1 MKRDTKT
8 SDPADA
14 DNAVPSDDGAAG
26 KDSKRT
32 AGQEF
37 HKEEF
42 PFYWI
47 ARIHALYIR
56 EMSQALKAVDC
67 DIPTWRV
74 LAMLHDKGVSSIS
87 DIATHAIAELST
99 ITKVV
104 YRMKAEGLVNT
115 ETAPHDGRVTHVTL
129 TDAGERSLQRV
140 KDATSGLFKRSFA
153 GLSPSKMAVL
163 NDRLKIIFENLQR

>member
-1 MKRDTKT
+1 MKRDSQT
-8 SDPADA
+8 DA
-14 DNAVPSDDGAAG
+14 ASGDEEPAG
-26 KDSKRT
+26 KDKRPSGP
-32 AGQEF
+32 AF

-47 ARIHALYIR
+47 ARINALYIR
-56 EMSQALKAVDC
+56 EMTQALKTVDC

-74 LAMLHDKGVSSIS
+74 LAMLHDRGVSSIS

-104 YRMKAEGLVNT
+104 YRMKAEGLVAT

-129 TDAGERSLQRV
+129 TEAGERAMQRV
-140 KDATSGLFKRSFA
+140 TDATSGLFKRSFS
-153 GLSPSKMAVL
+153 GLTPAKMAQL
-163 NDRLKIIFENLQR
+163 NERLKIILENLRQ